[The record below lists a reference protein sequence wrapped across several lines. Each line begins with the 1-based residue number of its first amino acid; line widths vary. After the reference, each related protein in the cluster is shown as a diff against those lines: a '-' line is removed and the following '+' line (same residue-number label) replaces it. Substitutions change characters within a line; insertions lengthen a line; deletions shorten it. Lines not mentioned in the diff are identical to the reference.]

1 MSLIYLTGIQT
12 TLAYLMGER
21 TVNSTTATARA
32 DFIQKTLEECYSA
45 YPWRF
50 ATTNA
55 TLAISSG
62 IATLPSSFD
71 VSSPLYASYFDS
83 TSSEIDLDEIDPADK
98 DKVNDGDRKFWLTAQ
113 SDGTF
118 LLNTKDSISSTV
130 VRYQQLPPTLD
141 SNDTVG
147 TPYPNGM
154 TLALGARRYVKLGQ
168 NPDADISQDQK
179 LFEKSL
185 NNDIAGQQVPAPRKI
200 RRSRQ
205 AQNGTFTGDF

>member
-1 MSLIYLTGIQT
+1 MIYQPGLLI

-21 TVNSTTATARA
+21 TVNSTTSTPRA

-45 YPWRF
+45 FPWRF

-55 TLAISSG
+55 TLTITSG
-62 IATLPSSFD
+62 IATLPTNFD
-71 VSSPLYASYFDS
+71 ISAPLYASYFDGS
-83 TSSEIDLDEIDPADK
+83 VTELDLDEIDPADK
-98 DKVNDGDRKFWLTAQ
+98 DQVTTGDRKFWLTAQ

-118 LLNTKDSISSTV
+118 LLNTKDSISSAV
-130 VRYQQLPPTLD
+130 VRFQQLPPVLD
-141 SNDTVG
+141 SAGTVG
-147 TPYPNGM
+147 TPYPNAM

-185 NNDIAGQQVPAPRKI
+185 ANDVAGMQIPAPRKQH
-200 RRSRQ
+200 RQ
-205 AQNGTFTGDF
+205 RQSQRGTFTGDF

>member
-1 MSLIYLTGIQT
+1 MLYLNNLLT

-21 TVNSTTATARA
+21 AVIAANSTPRT
-32 DFIQKTLEECYSA
+32 DFLQKTIDEVYGA

-55 TLAISSG
+55 TLAISNG
-62 IATLPSSFD
+62 IATLPTNFD
-71 VSSPLYASYFDS
+71 INHSISASYFTDDV
-83 TSSEIDLDEIDPADK
+83 TEIELEEIDPTDK
-98 DKVNDGDRKFWLTAQ
+98 DKFIDGSRKFWLTAQ

-118 LLNTKDSISSTV
+118 LLNTKDNISTTI
-130 VRYQQLPPTLD
+130 VRYQTSSPVLD
-141 SNDTVG
+141 SAGTVG

-179 LFEKSL
+179 LFEKNL
-185 NNDIAGQQVPAPRKI
+185 ANDVAAHQVPAPRKM
-200 RRSRQ
+200 RKTRQ
-205 AQNGTFTGDF
+205 SQVGSATGDF